1 MESKIKNAREA
12 AGLTQAELSAWLS
25 IPKRT
30 IENWEQ
36 GSRKPA
42 PWLEALI
49 VEKIERDSLSLQIKK
64 REL

>member
-42 PWLEALI
+42 PWLETLI
-49 VEKIERDSLSLQIKK
+49 VEKIERDASLQKDK